1 MFDLISQRLFATPPR
16 EVLYHYTTLSGLL
29 GIVDSAE
36 LRCSDIR
43 YMNDSTELRHTL
55 DLLGEQVTRRIVA
68 GVDKPALL
76 TTFLDWLTYRVV
88 SGPML
93 FCASFRGN
101 GNLLSQWRG
110 YSVHGKGVSVGF
122 APEQIL
128 DCARRQHFEVG
139 RCVYTPS
146 QQEKMIDEIIDAV
159 EILDAG
165 NDQVDEVASQNRQ
178 WVRRFQAIE
187 GDLLRIA
194 AVLKHPA
201 FEEEQE
207 WRIVSPMISDA
218 AAAPV
223 QFREGSSMLIPWF
236 PLDLRDG
243 QGQLAIEHAFL
254 GPTGNIDL
262 SMNSLALYLRS
273 RGASPRR
280 DITYC
285 DIPYRKR

>member
-1 MFDLISQRLFATPPR
+1 MFDLISQRLFATPP
-16 EVLYHYTTLSGLL
+16 EETLYHYTTLSGLL

-55 DLLGEQVTRRIVA
+55 DLLGEQVTQRIVA

-76 TTFLDWLTYRVV
+76 TAFLDWLTHRVV

-110 YSVHGKGVSVGF
+110 YSVHGKGVSLGF
-122 APEQIL
+122 TPEHLL

-159 EILDAG
+159 EALAADSDQNHETAG
-165 NDQVDEVASQNRQ
+165 QNRR
-178 WVRRFQAIE
+178 WVRRFQTIE

-207 WRIVSPMISDA
+207 WRIVSPMIGDVTA
-218 AAAPV
+218 AKA
-223 QFREGSSMLIPWF
+223 QFREGNSMLIPWY
-236 PLDLRDG
+236 PLDLRDEEG
-243 QGQLAIEHAFL
+243 RLAIEHAFL

-262 SMNSLALYLRS
+262 SMNSLALYLQS